1 MKNFSNNIK
10 PIAGI
15 VAIKNLNVFPTQGED
30 ALDYSKPW
38 VDTFREAVRR
48 ASILADAAFNPTNS
62 WGQRD
67 DQFSLAQLSTPRF
80 EALGNGR
87 YRLTGGIF
95 LWAGYLFSPGATFRI
110 QANDFHI
117 ETPDLIEV
125 ATAVPAK
132 MEELKYDTYNASRLS
147 EISDEVL
154 KELDVNLDKSK
165 LAYAYLE
172 EGEEG
177 QTWEDLED
185 DGSDG
190 FIDGYAQV
198 KYMSIYA
205 ETLTGGEPGR
215 VIAYRPSSDLGGAVG
230 SNYATPE
237 LGFDGSYLH
246 ELINERNSH
255 YDQFFVEFIDTKQP
269 FAYIAVEIIG
279 QPAVADKPE
288 LGEEDFR
295 QRDIFGEMFDSTS
308 KDELASHAEGEV
320 VETLRKIAA
329 GEL

>member
-1 MKNFSNNIK
+1 MKHFSSNIK

-15 VAIKNLNVFPTQGED
+15 LAVKNLNVFPSSGAAD
-30 ALDYSKPW
+30 CLDYTKPW
-38 VDTFREAVRR
+38 VDSFREAVRR
-48 ASILADAAFNPTNS
+48 ASVLAEMAFADHDD
-62 WGQRD
+62 GYRG
-67 DQFSLAQLSTPRF
+67 DQFTLLQLSVPRF
-80 EALGNGR
+80 EALGSDR
-87 YRLTGGIF
+87 YRLTGGMF
-95 LWAGYLFSPGATFRI
+95 LWAGYLFSPGATFRV
-110 QANDFHI
+110 QGNDFHI

-125 ATAVPAK
+125 ATAVPAT
-132 MEELKYDTYNASRLS
+132 MQEMKYDTYNASHLS
-147 EISDEVL
+147 EISDDVL
-154 KELDVNLDKSK
+154 HELDIQLDKSA
-165 LAYAYLE
+165 LP
-172 EGEEG
+172 GEI
-177 QTWEDLED
+177 DND
-185 DGSDG
+185 DPDWL
-190 FIDGYAQV
+190 QEV
-198 KYMSIYA
+198 KYVSIYA

-246 ELINERNSH
+246 ELINEWNSH